1 MNCSDAQSLTME
13 GRIATVSVCFAAQ
26 RSESKAAA
34 INLARVE
41 RLNGKVTSEH
51 HLTITTIRE
60 LETYFASEPYRQ
72 QLWIE
77 IVNYRE
83 QLAELLQ
90 RDEASA

>member
-1 MNCSDAQSLTME
+1 ME
-13 GRIATVSVCFAAQ
+13 GRIATVSVSFVAQ
-26 RSESKAAA
+26 RSQSNTAT

-41 RLNGKVTSEH
+41 RLNGKITSEH
-51 HLTITTIRE
+51 HLTITTLQE
-60 LETYFASEPYRQ
+60 LENYFSSEPYRQ

-77 IVNYRE
+77 IVSYRE